1 MRIVRRDGERQGS
14 NTELLKAIETQNRLH
29 DTLKL
34 LFELLEKYAPLWY
47 KEHYRDQA
55 EWALHLP
62 LARTFPIDQHLAS
75 GKQFKGRKKAA

>member
-34 LFELLEKYAPLWY
+34 LFELLEKYSPLWY
-47 KEHYRDQA
+47 EKHYHDQA
-55 EWALHLP
+55 EWALNLP
-62 LARTFPIDQHLAS
+62 LARPFPIDQQLAS
-75 GKQFKGRKKAA
+75 GKQTKGGKAA